1 MTKIESNTGL
11 LYLNEFCFPPESKF
25 EEENVHTINNDSYSN
40 LTKEGIFNELNFK
53 ATAYYK
59 NSKLKSINLYF
70 EKEHL
75 SKEFNPKEEIDY
87 KNYLS
92 VYVDFCKSKVEELI
106 NGLLNTKKRKFDW
119 GKVILQVDPREPFI
133 FAEIKYYNVSSM

>member
-70 EKEHL
+70 EKEHV
-75 SKEFNPKEEIDY
+75 EID
-87 KNYLS
+87 
-92 VYVDFCKSKVEELI
+92 
-106 NGLLNTKKRKFDW
+106 TH
-119 GKVILQVDPREPFI
+119 LQFESQTMR
-133 FAEIKYYNVSSM
+133 YYSLFVLFSLQ